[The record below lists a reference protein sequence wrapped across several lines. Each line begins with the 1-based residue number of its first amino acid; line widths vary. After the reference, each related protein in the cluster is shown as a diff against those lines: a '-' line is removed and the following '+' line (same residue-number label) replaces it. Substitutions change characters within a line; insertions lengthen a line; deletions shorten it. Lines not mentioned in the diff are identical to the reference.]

1 MNKSERVENTVQ
13 VLVLLAVGGVAG
25 AASFTHM
32 HDWTMA
38 NAPTG
43 TGNWFGWANAVVSE
57 LIPMAAALEIR
68 RRRRNGQPTGYAMAV
83 MIGFA
88 LLSLAA
94 QVAQAKASASGWL
107 LAAVPAIGFLALTK
121 MVLSRVPI
129 VASTAANAVMT
140 VAAPVAAQ
148 LAAPPVIA
156 PVTVAD
162 MPADTPRPPVRSS
175 RRMPAK
181 PDTATAVAKL
191 RAKHPDMSQD
201 EMAARLSVAPRTV
214 RRHLAAQRADIPDTE
229 SAALQA
235 A

>member
-1 MNKSERVENTVQ
+1 
-13 VLVLLAVGGVAG
+13 
-25 AASFTHM
+25 M

-68 RRRRNGQPTGYAMAV
+68 RHRRNGRPAGYALAV

-121 MVLSRVPI
+121 MVLSRVPV
-129 VASTAANAVMT
+129 VAVTAANALVTM
-140 VAAPVAAQ
+140 AAPVAAQ
-148 LAAPPVIA
+148 VAASMATHAATPPVTA
-156 PVTVAD
+156 PAMVPVTVAD
-162 MPADTPRPPVRSS
+162 MPADTPRPPARTP
-175 RRMPAK
+175 RRTTAK

-201 EMAARLSVAPRTV
+201 EMAARLAVAPRTV
-214 RRHLAAQRADIPDTE
+214 RRHLAAQRSDTP
-229 SAALQA
+229 APALQA